1 MTRKGE
7 YLTQI
12 RSASSYPQFRM
23 SVTVMTVLAYIG
35 CAIFAVISLLGMKLD
50 TVSGIIGLLGA
61 ALFAFIVIPFHR
73 QALLMG
79 ADFVDSTL
87 DKNSKS
93 SSVM

>member
-23 SVTVMTVLAYIG
+23 GITIMTVLAYIG
-35 CAIFAVISLLGMKLD
+35 CAVFAVVSLMAMKMD
-50 TVSGIIGLLGA
+50 TVSGVVGLLGA
-61 ALFAFIVIPFHR
+61 ALFAFIIIPFHR
-73 QALLMG
+73 QAFLMG

-87 DKNSKS
+87 DKNSRGS
-93 SSVM
+93 